1 MKKLP
6 KRFEAKENFEI
17 KEAVKLQEKKK
28 TPKEINIISKSMKDH
43 FFFFAMSDVEL

>member
-6 KRFEAKENFEI
+6 KRFDTKESFEI

-28 TPKEINIISKSMKDH
+28 TPKEMNMITKSMKNH